1 MLQTGAL
8 KDAPRELEMRWM
20 RQVVAFCAASD
31 WKSRQMRRG
40 AVRDLSQRDASQCDA
55 ELTLSL
61 ALA

>member
-1 MLQTGAL
+1 MLQMDAL

-20 RQVVAFCAASD
+20 RQVAFFCAASD
-31 WKSRQMRRG
+31 LKPRQMRWE

>member
-1 MLQTGAL
+1 MLQMGAL
-8 KDAPRELEMRWM
+8 KDAPRELEMRRM
-20 RQVVAFCAASD
+20 RKVAFFCAASD

>member
-1 MLQTGAL
+1 MLQMAAL

-20 RQVVAFCAASD
+20 RQVAFFCAASD